1 MLFLPK
7 CSGLTFLF
15 VCVCASYFQVI
26 PCNRGLKP
34 NESGRHNK
42 VVHLREV
49 DALWPPMKAF
59 LYGMAA
65 APLEALAA
73 ESDCWEDA
81 DLAADAERACAGLP
95 ARLPKA
101 SRGAV
106 APLTGLQCMYFC
118 LT

>member
-1 MLFLPK
+1 MK
-7 CSGLTFLF
+7 
-15 VCVCASYFQVI
+15 
-26 PCNRGLKP
+26 NRAG
-34 NESGRHNK
+34 HNK

-65 APLEALAA
+65 APLEAVAA

-106 APLTGLQCMYFC
+106 APLTGLQCM
-118 LT
+118 